1 MKADW
6 TLKDPVIT
14 ATLAEFGRN
23 GVPLY
28 VFYPKSGQPIVLP
41 EVLTPSIVLSAV
53 ESNTGAQ
60 TASR

>member
-6 TLKDPVIT
+6 TLKDPTIT
-14 ATLAEFGRN
+14 AALAEFGRN

-28 VFYPKSGQPIVLP
+28 VFYPQSGSPIVLP
-41 EVLTPSIVLSAV
+41 EVLTASVVLASV
-53 ESNTGAQ
+53 EAQTSAQ